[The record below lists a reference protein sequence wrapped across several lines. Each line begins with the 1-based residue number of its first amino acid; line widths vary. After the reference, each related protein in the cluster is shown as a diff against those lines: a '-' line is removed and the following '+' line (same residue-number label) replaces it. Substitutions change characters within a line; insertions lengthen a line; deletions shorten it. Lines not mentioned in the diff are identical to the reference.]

1 MCTAYCEICST
12 WAWIEKVYQV
22 LTDVSLVSLGT
33 NIGLLH
39 HKTLLKKCWKLRE
52 GNILSI
58 NINLRQICSIS
69 YLYPFQCNQIY
80 GAPDDTTSFFLGIR
94 QNMLSF
100 FNIFDFKKISVKMYN
115 MASFWNFVHGVLFL
129 LTAETCEY
137 IEFTTLS
144 IHLLS
149 MNKLTY
155 SM

>member
-1 MCTAYCEICST
+1 MWLIYFFHTCACGIRVVKFNQSSMVTFDYHCTYEVQRYVC
-12 WAWIEKVYQV
+12 VQ
-22 LTDVSLVSLGT
+22 LTVRFALLQPELRKFTKYLLMLVSLGT

-69 YLYPFQCNQIY
+69 YLYPFQCNQIQ

-115 MASFWNFVHGVLFL
+115 MASF
-129 LTAETCEY
+129 
-137 IEFTTLS
+137 
-144 IHLLS
+144 
-149 MNKLTY
+149 
-155 SM
+155 